1 VELRRIRLREEV
13 GFKFRQEVGARDGE
27 EWMETGRVG
36 VVH

>member
-1 VELRRIRLREEV
+1 MELRRIRLREEV
-13 GFKFRQEVGARDGE
+13 GFKFGQEVGALDGE